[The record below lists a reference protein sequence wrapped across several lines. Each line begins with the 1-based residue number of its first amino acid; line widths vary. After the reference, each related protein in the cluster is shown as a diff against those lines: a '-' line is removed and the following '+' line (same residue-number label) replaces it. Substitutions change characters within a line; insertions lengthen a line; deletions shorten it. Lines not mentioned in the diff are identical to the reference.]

1 MSDDAE
7 VQHAEG
13 RHAEDPNAGDQV
25 DPSRRQFFRRF
36 AGEVITGAAQV
47 VGAVAEIRDRS
58 ASEAAMLLGAPTLAP
73 SPSAVAATAEALG
86 ASADG
91 APSGFRTP
99 FRFETDDV
107 LLVIDQR
114 KLPDQLVEVP
124 VRTASEGA
132 KGCRTRIVSG

>member
-36 AGEVITGAAQV
+36 AGEVITSAAQV

-58 ASEAAMLLGAPTLAP
+58 ASEAAMLLGAPTPPPAP
-73 SPSAVAATAEALG
+73 GAVAATAEGLG
-86 ASADG
+86 PTAGG
-91 APSGFRTP
+91 APTGFRTP
-99 FRFETDDV
+99 FRFDTDDV
-107 LLVIDQR
+107 L
-114 KLPDQLVEVP
+114 
-124 VRTASEGA
+124 
-132 KGCRTRIVSG
+132 